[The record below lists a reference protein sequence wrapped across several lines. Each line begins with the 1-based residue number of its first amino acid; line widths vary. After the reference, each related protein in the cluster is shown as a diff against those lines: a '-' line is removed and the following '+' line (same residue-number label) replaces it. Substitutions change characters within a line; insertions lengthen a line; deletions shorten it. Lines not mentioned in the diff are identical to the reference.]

1 MKIQYII
8 GILIA
13 FLFASCSHEEEE
25 QKPAYGKID
34 VAVSVTLPQ
43 PESVNTLTRA
53 GGPYTDTDI
62 KNADLLIFDKD
73 AKFMERVKVD
83 NDRLAVT
90 GTGINFTVRLDATSE
105 RRIIHLVANGRSA
118 DGTSDRLNFGG
129 ITPGMAENAAISS
142 LQTASLEHVD
152 EGESTLLNHVMPLV
166 MWGRFALNGI
176 NIVTKAEG
184 VKLLR
189 STACIQVKKGNGGG
203 NTGLGDFVIEGIT
216 VHQGACHGFLAPTD
230 CTGEVNTPVVANPV
244 TGGTYLDYRKGWVNG
259 GGNTGLGDFVIE
271 GITVHQ
277 GACHGF
283 LAPTDCTG
291 EVNTPVVANPVTGG
305 TYLDYRKGWVNGA
318 EPSLYIYERN
328 CSASDYM
335 GVVIAARYKGK
346 KGYYKV
352 VMNGN
357 DGSPL
362 NIVRNHRYIVTVVGV
377 NGPGYESLDIAV
389 ASAPSNALKVEL
401 TDEGT
406 DLPCIVADGQYRMAS
421 SNNVFSLYGKT
432 GVTTSAT
439 GVDICTVYSS
449 RGIQPVLT
457 LPDDCNWLTNLSAQ
471 ALGSNKYKITGDFT
485 SAANDAVATTLTMTC
500 DNLSQPVRVSW
511 NPIISDQK
519 DTDSFVLD
527 LVGSTDRNWTVRV
540 LNPTSPGWL
549 FLHPSAASPGALP
562 GDGMVSE
569 LSSKYSS
576 HAYLHVAFGASRRGT
591 VQMTSASGGET
602 VARKI
607 VVIQ

>member
-1 MKIQYII
+1 
-8 GILIA
+8 
-13 FLFASCSHEEEE
+13 
-25 QKPAYGKID
+25 
-34 VAVSVTLPQ
+34 
-43 PESVNTLTRA
+43 
-53 GGPYTDTDI
+53 
-62 KNADLLIFDKD
+62 
-73 AKFMERVKVD
+73 
-83 NDRLAVT
+83 
-90 GTGINFTVRLDATSE
+90 
-105 RRIIHLVANGRSA
+105 
-118 DGTSDRLNFGG
+118 
-129 ITPGMAENAAISS
+129 
-142 LQTASLEHVD
+142 
-152 EGESTLLNHVMPLV
+152 

-189 STACIQVKKGNGGG
+189 STACIQVKKG
-203 NTGLGDFVIEGIT
+203 
-216 VHQGACHGFLAPTD
+216 
-230 CTGEVNTPVVANPV
+230 
-244 TGGTYLDYRKGWVNG
+244 NG

-377 NGPGYESLDIAV
+377 NGPGYESPDIAV

-401 TDEGT
+401 TDEDT

-519 DTDSFVLD
+519 DIDSFVLD

-576 HAYLHVAFGASRRGT
+576 HAYLHVAFGANRRGT

>member
-1 MKIQYII
+1 MRYNMKIQYII

-73 AKFMERVKVD
+73 AKFMERVKVES
-83 NDRLAVT
+83 DRLVVT

-118 DGTSDRLNFGG
+118 DGTSDRLNFGD
-129 ITPGMAENAAISS
+129 ITPGMTENAAISS

-203 NTGLGDFVIEGIT
+203 NTGLDDFVIEGIT

-230 CTGEVNTPVVANPV
+230 CTGEVNTPVVTNPV
-244 TGGTYLDYRKGWVNG
+244 TGG
-259 GGNTGLGDFVIE
+259 I
-271 GITVHQ
+271 
-277 GACHGF
+277 
-283 LAPTDCTG
+283 
-291 EVNTPVVANPVTGG
+291 
-305 TYLDYRKGWVNGA
+305 YLDYRKGWVNGA

-377 NGPGYESLDIAV
+377 NGPGYESPDIAV

-401 TDEGT
+401 TDEDT

-519 DTDSFVLD
+519 DIDSFVLD

>member
-1 MKIQYII
+1 MRYNMKIQYII

-73 AKFMERVKVD
+73 AKFMERVKVE
-83 NDRLAVT
+83 NDRLVVT

-118 DGTSDRLNFGG
+118 DGTSDRLNFGD
-129 ITPGMAENAAISS
+129 ITPGMTENAAISS

-152 EGESTLLNHVMPLV
+152 EGESTLLKHVMPLV

-203 NTGLGDFVIEGIT
+203 NTGPDDFVIEGIT

-230 CTGEVNTPVVANPV
+230 CTGEVNTPVVTNPV
-244 TGGTYLDYRKGWVNG
+244 TGG
-259 GGNTGLGDFVIE
+259 I
-271 GITVHQ
+271 
-277 GACHGF
+277 
-283 LAPTDCTG
+283 
-291 EVNTPVVANPVTGG
+291 
-305 TYLDYRKGWVNGA
+305 YLDYRKGWVNGA

-377 NGPGYESLDIAV
+377 NGPGYESPDIAV

-401 TDEGT
+401 TDEDT

-457 LPDDCNWLTNLSAQ
+457 LPGDCNWLTNLSAQ

-519 DTDSFVLD
+519 DIDSFVLD

-576 HAYLHVAFGASRRGT
+576 HAYLHVAFGANRRGT
-591 VQMTSASGGET
+591 VNGFCLSQ
-602 VARKI
+602 
-607 VVIQ
+607 

>member
-83 NDRLAVT
+83 NDRLVVT

-216 VHQGACHGFLAPTD
+216 VHQ
-230 CTGEVNTPVVANPV
+230 EPV
-244 TGGTYLDYRKGWVNG
+244 
-259 GGNTGLGDFVIE
+259 
-271 GITVHQ
+271 
-277 GACHGF
+277 
-283 LAPTDCTG
+283 
-291 EVNTPVVANPVTGG
+291 
-305 TYLDYRKGWVNGA
+305 
-318 EPSLYIYERN
+318 
-328 CSASDYM
+328 
-335 GVVIAARYKGK
+335 
-346 KGYYKV
+346 
-352 VMNGN
+352 
-357 DGSPL
+357 
-362 NIVRNHRYIVTVVGV
+362 
-377 NGPGYESLDIAV
+377 
-389 ASAPSNALKVEL
+389 
-401 TDEGT
+401 
-406 DLPCIVADGQYRMAS
+406 MAS
-421 SNNVFSLYGKT
+421 
-432 GVTTSAT
+432 
-439 GVDICTVYSS
+439 
-449 RGIQPVLT
+449 
-457 LPDDCNWLTNLSAQ
+457 WLRPIAQ
-471 ALGSNKYKITGDFT
+471 EK
-485 SAANDAVATTLTMTC
+485 
-500 DNLSQPVRVSW
+500 
-511 NPIISDQK
+511 
-519 DTDSFVLD
+519 
-527 LVGSTDRNWTVRV
+527 
-540 LNPTSPGWL
+540 
-549 FLHPSAASPGALP
+549 
-562 GDGMVSE
+562 
-569 LSSKYSS
+569 
-576 HAYLHVAFGASRRGT
+576 
-591 VQMTSASGGET
+591 
-602 VARKI
+602 
-607 VVIQ
+607 

>member
-1 MKIQYII
+1 
-8 GILIA
+8 
-13 FLFASCSHEEEE
+13 
-25 QKPAYGKID
+25 
-34 VAVSVTLPQ
+34 
-43 PESVNTLTRA
+43 
-53 GGPYTDTDI
+53 
-62 KNADLLIFDKD
+62 
-73 AKFMERVKVD
+73 
-83 NDRLAVT
+83 
-90 GTGINFTVRLDATSE
+90 
-105 RRIIHLVANGRSA
+105 
-118 DGTSDRLNFGG
+118 
-129 ITPGMAENAAISS
+129 MAENAAISS

-203 NTGLGDFVIEGIT
+203 NTGLDDFVIEGIT

-230 CTGEVNTPVVANPV
+230 CTGEVNTPVVTNPV
-244 TGGTYLDYRKGWVNG
+244 TGG
-259 GGNTGLGDFVIE
+259 I
-271 GITVHQ
+271 
-277 GACHGF
+277 
-283 LAPTDCTG
+283 
-291 EVNTPVVANPVTGG
+291 
-305 TYLDYRKGWVNGA
+305 YLDYRKGWVNGA

-377 NGPGYESLDIAV
+377 NGPGYESPDIAV

-401 TDEGT
+401 TDEDT

-519 DTDSFVLD
+519 DIDSFVLD

-576 HAYLHVAFGASRRGT
+576 HAYLHVAFGANRRGT

>member
-1 MKIQYII
+1 MRYNMKIQYII

-73 AKFMERVKVD
+73 AKFMERVKVE
-83 NDRLAVT
+83 NDRLVIT

-118 DGTSDRLNFGG
+118 DGTSDRLNFGD
-129 ITPGMAENAAISS
+129 ITPGMTENAAISS

-189 STACIQVKKGNGGG
+189 STACIQVKKGNEGG
-203 NTGLGDFVIEGIT
+203 NTGLDDFVIEGIT

-230 CTGEVNTPVVANPV
+230 CTGEVNTPVVTNPV
-244 TGGTYLDYRKGWVNG
+244 TGG
-259 GGNTGLGDFVIE
+259 I
-271 GITVHQ
+271 
-277 GACHGF
+277 
-283 LAPTDCTG
+283 
-291 EVNTPVVANPVTGG
+291 
-305 TYLDYRKGWVNGA
+305 YLDYRKGWVNGA

-377 NGPGYESLDIAV
+377 NGPGYESPDIAV

-401 TDEGT
+401 TDEDT

-591 VQMTSASGGET
+591 VQMTSASSGET

>member
-1 MKIQYII
+1 MRYSMKIQYII
-8 GILIA
+8 GILVA
-13 FLFASCSHEEEE
+13 LLFVSCSHEEEE

-62 KNADLLIFDKD
+62 KNVDLLIFDKD
-73 AKFMERVKVD
+73 AKFMERVKVE
-83 NDRLAVT
+83 NDRLVVT

-118 DGTSDRLNFGG
+118 DGTSDRLNFGD

-189 STACIQVKKGNGGG
+189 STACIQVKKGSGGV
-203 NTGLGDFVIEGIT
+203 NTGLDDFVIEGIT

-230 CTGEVNTPVVANPV
+230 CTGEVNTPVTANPV
-244 TGGTYLDYRKGWVNG
+244 TGGTYLDYRKGWVNS
-259 GGNTGLGDFVIE
+259 
-271 GITVHQ
+271 
-277 GACHGF
+277 
-283 LAPTDCTG
+283 
-291 EVNTPVVANPVTGG
+291 
-305 TYLDYRKGWVNGA
+305 A

-357 DGSPL
+357 NGAPL

-377 NGPGYESLDIAV
+377 NGPGYENPDIAV

-401 TDEGT
+401 TDEDT
-406 DLPCIVADGQYRMAS
+406 DLPCIVADGEYRMAS

-449 RGIQPVLT
+449 RGVQPVLT
-457 LPDDCNWLTNLSAQ
+457 LPADCNWLANLSAQ

-485 SAANDAVATTLTMTC
+485 SLANSAVSTTLTMTC

-519 DTDSFVLD
+519 DTDSFVFD

-540 LNPTSPGWL
+540 LNPTSAGWL
-549 FLHPSAASPGALP
+549 FLHPSAASPGAFP

-576 HAYLHVAFGASRRGT
+576 HAYLHVAFGANRRGT
-591 VQMTSASGGET
+591 VLMTSASGEET

>member
-1 MKIQYII
+1 V
-8 GILIA
+8 IA

-83 NDRLAVT
+83 NDRLVVT

-189 STACIQVKKGNGGG
+189 STASIQVKKG
-203 NTGLGDFVIEGIT
+203 
-216 VHQGACHGFLAPTD
+216 
-230 CTGEVNTPVVANPV
+230 
-244 TGGTYLDYRKGWVNG
+244 NG

-335 GVVIAARYKGK
+335 GVVIAAQYKGK

-377 NGPGYESLDIAV
+377 NGPGYESPDIAV

-401 TDEGT
+401 TDEDT

-576 HAYLHVAFGASRRGT
+576 HAYLHVAFGAIRRGT
-591 VQMTSASGGET
+591 VQMTSASRNSIG
-602 VARKI
+602 ARQPVDIKYAQKRI
-607 VVIQ
+607 TIKSRMFISIPCSFFLIQKNTINILCFSCITGKRKLLYEDK

>member
-8 GILIA
+8 GILVA
-13 FLFASCSHEEEE
+13 FLFVSCSHEEEE

-43 PESVNTLTRA
+43 PESVNALTRA
-53 GGPYTDTDI
+53 GGLYTDTDI
-62 KNADLLIFDKD
+62 KNVDLLIFDKD
-73 AKFMERVKVD
+73 AKFMERVKVE
-83 NDRLAVT
+83 NDRLVVT

-118 DGTSDRLNFGG
+118 DGSSDRLNFGD

-189 STACIQVKKGNGGG
+189 STACIQVKKSSGGV
-203 NTGLGDFVIEGIT
+203 NTGLDDFVIEGIT

-230 CTGEVNTPVVANPV
+230 CTGEVNTPV
-244 TGGTYLDYRKGWVNG
+244 T
-259 GGNTGLGDFVIE
+259 
-271 GITVHQ
+271 
-277 GACHGF
+277 
-283 LAPTDCTG
+283 
-291 EVNTPVVANPVTGG
+291 ANPVTGG

-357 DGSPL
+357 NGAPL

-377 NGPGYESLDIAV
+377 NGPGYENPDIAV

-401 TDEGT
+401 TDEDT
-406 DLPCIVADGQYRMAS
+406 DLPCIVADGEYRMAS

-449 RGIQPVLT
+449 RGVQPVLT
-457 LPDDCNWLTNLSAQ
+457 LPADCNWLTNLSAQ

-485 SAANDAVATTLTMTC
+485 SPANSAVSTTLTMTC
-500 DNLSQPVRVSW
+500 DNLFQPVRVSW

-519 DTDSFVLD
+519 DTDSFVFD

-540 LNPTSPGWL
+540 LNPTSAGWL
-549 FLHPSAASPGALP
+549 FLHPSAASPGAFP

-576 HAYLHVAFGASRRGT
+576 HAYLHVAFGANRRGT
-591 VQMTSASGGET
+591 VLMTSASGGET

>member
-1 MKIQYII
+1 MRYNMKIQYII

-73 AKFMERVKVD
+73 AKFMERVKVE
-83 NDRLAVT
+83 NDRLVIT

-118 DGTSDRLNFGG
+118 DGTSDRLNFGD
-129 ITPGMAENAAISS
+129 ITPGMTENAAISS

-203 NTGLGDFVIEGIT
+203 NTGLD
-216 VHQGACHGFLAPTD
+216 
-230 CTGEVNTPVVANPV
+230 
-244 TGGTYLDYRKGWVNG
+244 
-259 GGNTGLGDFVIE
+259 DFVIE

-335 GVVIAARYKGK
+335 GVVIAAQYKGK
-346 KGYYKV
+346 
-352 VMNGN
+352 
-357 DGSPL
+357 
-362 NIVRNHRYIVTVVGV
+362 R
-377 NGPGYESLDIAV
+377 
-389 ASAPSNALKVEL
+389 
-401 TDEGT
+401 
-406 DLPCIVADGQYRMAS
+406 
-421 SNNVFSLYGKT
+421 
-432 GVTTSAT
+432 AT
-439 GVDICTVYSS
+439 I
-449 RGIQPVLT
+449 R
-457 LPDDCNWLTNLSAQ
+457 
-471 ALGSNKYKITGDFT
+471 
-485 SAANDAVATTLTMTC
+485 
-500 DNLSQPVRVSW
+500 
-511 NPIISDQK
+511 
-519 DTDSFVLD
+519 
-527 LVGSTDRNWTVRV
+527 
-540 LNPTSPGWL
+540 
-549 FLHPSAASPGALP
+549 
-562 GDGMVSE
+562 
-569 LSSKYSS
+569 
-576 HAYLHVAFGASRRGT
+576 
-591 VQMTSASGGET
+591 
-602 VARKI
+602 
-607 VVIQ
+607 

>member
-1 MKIQYII
+1 M
-8 GILIA
+8 
-13 FLFASCSHEEEE
+13 
-25 QKPAYGKID
+25 
-34 VAVSVTLPQ
+34 
-43 PESVNTLTRA
+43 
-53 GGPYTDTDI
+53 
-62 KNADLLIFDKD
+62 
-73 AKFMERVKVD
+73 
-83 NDRLAVT
+83 
-90 GTGINFTVRLDATSE
+90 DATSE

-118 DGTSDRLNFGG
+118 DGTSDRLNFGD
-129 ITPGMAENAAISS
+129 ITPGMTENAAISS

-152 EGESTLLNHVMPLV
+152 EGESTLLKHVMPLV

-203 NTGLGDFVIEGIT
+203 NTGLDDFVIEGIT

-230 CTGEVNTPVVANPV
+230 CTGEVNTPVVTNPV
-244 TGGTYLDYRKGWVNG
+244 TGG
-259 GGNTGLGDFVIE
+259 I
-271 GITVHQ
+271 
-277 GACHGF
+277 
-283 LAPTDCTG
+283 
-291 EVNTPVVANPVTGG
+291 
-305 TYLDYRKGWVNGA
+305 YLDYRKGWVNGA

-377 NGPGYESLDIAV
+377 NGPGYESPDIAV

-401 TDEGT
+401 TDEDT

-432 GVTTSAT
+432 DVTTSAT

-519 DTDSFVLD
+519 DIDSFVLD

-576 HAYLHVAFGASRRGT
+576 HAYLHVAFGANRRGT

>member
-83 NDRLAVT
+83 NDRLVVT

-259 GGNTGLGDFVIE
+259 
-271 GITVHQ
+271 
-277 GACHGF
+277 
-283 LAPTDCTG
+283 
-291 EVNTPVVANPVTGG
+291 
-305 TYLDYRKGWVNGA
+305 A

-335 GVVIAARYKGK
+335 GVVIAAQYKGK

-377 NGPGYESLDIAV
+377 NGPGYESPDIAV

-401 TDEGT
+401 TDEDT

-449 RGIQPVLT
+449 RGI
-457 LPDDCNWLTNLSAQ
+457 
-471 ALGSNKYKITGDFT
+471 
-485 SAANDAVATTLTMTC
+485 
-500 DNLSQPVRVSW
+500 QPVRVSW

>member
-1 MKIQYII
+1 MRYSMKIQYII
-8 GILIA
+8 GILVA
-13 FLFASCSHEEEE
+13 FLFVSCSHEEEE

-43 PESVNTLTRA
+43 PESVNALTRA
-53 GGPYTDTDI
+53 GGLYTDTDI
-62 KNADLLIFDKD
+62 KNVDLLIFDKD
-73 AKFMERVKVD
+73 AKFMERVKVE
-83 NDRLAVT
+83 NDRLVVT

-118 DGTSDRLNFGG
+118 DGSSDRLNFGD

-189 STACIQVKKGNGGG
+189 STACIQVKKSSGGV
-203 NTGLGDFVIEGIT
+203 NTGLDDFVIEGIT

-230 CTGEVNTPVVANPV
+230 CTGEVNTPV
-244 TGGTYLDYRKGWVNG
+244 T
-259 GGNTGLGDFVIE
+259 
-271 GITVHQ
+271 
-277 GACHGF
+277 
-283 LAPTDCTG
+283 
-291 EVNTPVVANPVTGG
+291 ANPVTGG

-357 DGSPL
+357 NGAPL

-377 NGPGYESLDIAV
+377 NGPGYENPDIAV

-401 TDEGT
+401 TDEDT
-406 DLPCIVADGQYRMAS
+406 DLPCIVADGEYRMAS

-449 RGIQPVLT
+449 RGVQPVLT
-457 LPDDCNWLTNLSAQ
+457 LPADCNWLTNLSAQ

-485 SAANDAVATTLTMTC
+485 SPANSAVSTTLTMTC
-500 DNLSQPVRVSW
+500 DNLFQPVRVSW

-519 DTDSFVLD
+519 DTDSFVFD

-540 LNPTSPGWL
+540 LNPTSAGWL
-549 FLHPSAASPGALP
+549 FLHPSAASPGAFP

-576 HAYLHVAFGASRRGT
+576 HAYLHVAFGANRRGT
-591 VQMTSASGGET
+591 VLMTSASGGET

>member
-73 AKFMERVKVD
+73 AKFMERVKVE
-83 NDRLAVT
+83 NDRLVVT

-105 RRIIHLVANGRSA
+105 WRIIHLVANGRSA

-189 STACIQVKKGNGGG
+189 STACIQVKKGNGDG
-203 NTGLGDFVIEGIT
+203 NTGLD
-216 VHQGACHGFLAPTD
+216 
-230 CTGEVNTPVVANPV
+230 
-244 TGGTYLDYRKGWVNG
+244 
-259 GGNTGLGDFVIE
+259 DFVIE

-377 NGPGYESLDIAV
+377 NGPGYESPDIAV

-401 TDEGT
+401 TDEDT
-406 DLPCIVADGQYRMAS
+406 DLPCIVAGGQYRMAS